1 MCTQNRVSWTVKYG
15 NHDSCGVSL
24 FVHVNLF
31 RQAEDVELRLIH
43 VVVTLLI
50 YASKLR
56 TLKNS

>member
-1 MCTQNRVSWTVKYG
+1 VYAESSENG

-31 RQAEDVELRLIH
+31 RQAGDVELRLIH